1 MAGAAPVEIRHRF
14 VQSNGIRLHLAEAGS
29 GPLVLL
35 CHGFPESWYSW
46 RHQLHA
52 LAGAGL
58 HAVAPD
64 LRGYGQTDR
73 PAAAAQYTQL
83 HHVGDMLGVLDALG
97 EQQAVIVGHDWGAP
111 VAWHT
116 ALLRPD
122 RIRGVVGLSVPYT
135 PRGDASFLTAI
146 RQQLPPELDF
156 YIAYFQEPG
165 VAEAELE
172 RDVCASLRRFLYALS
187 GDAAPDERWRPEM
200 PKGQGVLTRTV
211 EPKQLPAWLTE
222 ADIDFYAGEFARTG
236 FAGGLNW
243 YRAIDLS
250 WELMG
255 AWQGALVS
263 QPALYIAGERDAVI
277 AFPGMDA
284 VVHNLERFVPK
295 LRKTVL
301 LPGCG
306 HWTQQEFP
314 AEVNAELLA
323 FIQSL

>member
-1 MAGAAPVEIRHRF
+1 MAEIRHRF

-135 PRGDASFLTAI
+135 PRAPV
-146 RQQLPPELDF
+146 PPIAALRAAAGENF
-156 YIAYFQEPG
+156 YIVYFQQPG

-172 RDVCASLRRFLYALS
+172 RDVRETMRRTLFSAS
-187 GDAAPDERWRPEM
+187 GDAPVREGPVGAVPGGFLSAMVSPE
-200 PKGQGVLTRTV
+200 T
-211 EPKQLPAWLTE
+211 LPAWLTE

-236 FAGGLNW
+236 FTGGLNW
-243 YRAIDLS
+243 YRCMDKT

-255 AWQGALVS
+255 AWNGAQVTP
-263 QPALYIAGERDAVI
+263 PALYMAGERDLVVQ
-277 AFPGMDA
+277 FPGFRELIA
-284 VVHNLERFVPK
+284 GLKAFVPN
-295 LRKTVL
+295 LTKTVM

-306 HWTQQEFP
+306 HWTQQERP
-314 AEVNAELLA
+314 NEVNAALIEFVKGLP
-323 FIQSL
+323 S